1 MERKDFSFPATGEG
15 GSGQS
20 PEKGSRGFSP
30 CGFLGQSPKPPED
43 MADET
48 YAILSV
54 IIPQIK
60 QASSRAIAV
69 TAVFRCLSLC
79 IIL

>member
-1 MERKDFSFPATGEG
+1 MKN
-15 GSGQS
+15 GQDH
-20 PEKGSRGFSP
+20 PTLTQVKGRAP

-43 MADET
+43 MADEA

-69 TAVFRCLSLC
+69 TEVFRCLPLC